1 MPSIESKLI
10 FVNSTLV
17 KIISAQGII
26 NFDIILKIINYFGVV
41 DQNGLEKWQNLWHA
55 CPVIKPYISM
65 QTCRNGFKKIAVI
78 NPFIIIS
85 LDKIWQLLMPLNIHT
100 NYKPT

>member
-26 NFDIILKIINYFGVV
+26 NFDIILKIIDYFGVV
-41 DQNGLEKWQNLWHA
+41 DQNGLEK
-55 CPVIKPYISM
+55 
-65 QTCRNGFKKIAVI
+65 
-78 NPFIIIS
+78 
-85 LDKIWQLLMPLNIHT
+85 
-100 NYKPT
+100 